1 MAWASG
7 CSQTY
12 ESYVVASMFAVCGCL
27 WYIHHVVCWLIDMT
41 LRSDKQSKS
50 QRVKESKTHT
60 DTPKNTHTDTHRHT
74 HTQTHTYTHKHTHA
88 HTHTH
93 SHTHAH
99 AQFSQC
105 YHYMYYIYYMAFN
118 VLGVSAQVS
127 SRDPRSWPQPS
138 QQNATEKRK

>member
-50 QRVKESKTHT
+50 QRVK
-60 DTPKNTHTDTHRHT
+60 DTHRHT
-74 HTQTHTYTHKHTHA
+74 QKHTHRHTQTHTHTLTHTHA

-93 SHTHAH
+93 TDTHLHTQTHTRAHTHTLTH
-99 AQFSQC
+99 TRTRTVQSMLSLHVLHLLHGVQC
-105 YHYMYYIYYMAFN
+105 SWR
-118 VLGVSAQVS
+118 VSTGQ
-127 SRDPRSWPQPS
+127 
-138 QQNATEKRK
+138 